1 MSLSEVASQMLGS
14 WAGYGLPI
22 LTGWFNTE
30 VTTDYVFAS
39 CYKVLG
45 VAHNDEIICEAASL
59 KTGVAK

>member
-1 MSLSEVASQMLGS
+1 MLGS